1 MPASWGVT
9 NYFRVAR
16 NLPQFLPIRPDLT
29 LTIGI
34 LKKKKP
40 FKMSKPRPKHL
51 DLIKIRFPV
60 TAIVS
65 GMHRISGTVLFLFIP
80 LLLWLLQQS
89 LATPESFEAFRSAVT
104 SPLLKLVLLGL
115 LWAYLHHLCAG
126 IRHLALDLDCGTD
139 LGPARATSKAVL
151 IVSIGLTLVAGALLW

>member
-1 MPASWGVT
+1 
-9 NYFRVAR
+9 
-16 NLPQFLPIRPDLT
+16 
-29 LTIGI
+29 
-34 LKKKKP
+34 
-40 FKMSKPRPKHL
+40 MSKPRPKHL
-51 DLIKIRFPV
+51 DLTKIRFPV

-89 LATPESFEAFRSAVT
+89 LATPESFEAFRSAVS

-139 LGPARATSKAVL
+139 IGPARATSKAVL
-151 IVSIGLTLVAGALLW
+151 IVSIGLTLVAGAMLW